1 MALIS
6 KIRKNFYLIVV
17 LIALGLGGFIVMDMT
32 SGQQSAFGGPST
44 TLGKVDGQKL
54 DYNEFMRV
62 DQLQQEFYQG
72 VDAFRRRDVLWNFF
86 VEKALMEREAD
97 ALGLGV
103 GSAELEDLQFGP
115 NPSPVVQQN
124 FADPRTRQ
132 INRQQLNE
140 FKRQLENNELTG
152 PLRAFWGQQQQEI
165 VNERLQS
172 KLATL
177 VSKAMYTPS
186 WMAQLGEKE
195 QNQQIDLAYVK
206 IPFDELDNS
215 EVSLSDEDFRAYLNE
230 NAARYERDEETRKL
244 RYVVF
249 QVEPSAEDS
258 ASWREKI
265 EEYLPEFIE
274 TEDDSLF
281 VATRYGS
288 MDAAYLMADEVSPVI
303 ADTVFAMPL
312 GSVYGP
318 YLDGNAYKAVKV
330 VDRKIIPD
338 SVRSRHIL
346 RSVTTQQEYTQA
358 FNLLDSLKTQLEAGA
373 VSFDS
378 LALQYGMD
386 GTRTKGGDLG
396 FAAKGQMVKPYN
408 DHIFYQADIG
418 ELEII
423 ATEFGLHLVEVTDKK
438 FINNEEGVKLAFLE
452 QTIRPSEETQKEVYE
467 RAYAVLS
474 ENQLLEDLEA
484 TVNAD
489 PSLTLETA
497 TSLKE
502 NDFNVG
508 QLGVG
513 QSSRSMVQWA
523 FGKGKVGKVSPE
535 IYSFRDPVENYTNRY
550 VLAGLEAIQE
560 PGLPDLEFIRPE
572 IEPLVINEKKGERI
586 SQELEGIGSLQA
598 AAGKYSAEVDILTG
612 LVFANNFIPDL
623 GNEPKVLGTAFRLE
637 PGQLSKPIV
646 GNSGV
651 YVLQLVGQPMAAANT
666 ADMAQVRQRMS
677 AGSRSQVRNAM
688 IQALKDQADIKDNRS
703 EFY

>member
-54 DYNEFMRV
+54 DYNDFMRV

-86 VEKALMEREAD
+86 VERALMEQEAE

-103 GSAELEDLQFGP
+103 GAAELEDLQFGP
-115 NPSPVVQQN
+115 NPSPIIQQN

-140 FKRQLENNELTG
+140 FRRQLENNELTG
-152 PLRAFWGQQQQEI
+152 PIRAFWGQQQREI

-186 WMAQLGEKE
+186 WMVQLGEKE

-215 EVSLSDEDFRAYLNE
+215 EVSLSEEDFRVYLNE

-244 RYVVF
+244 QYVVF

-265 EEYLPEFIE
+265 VEYLPELRE

-281 VATRYGS
+281 VATHYGS
-288 MDAAYLMADEVSPVI
+288 MDAAYLTADAVSPAI
-303 ADTVFAMPL
+303 ADTVFSMPI

-318 YLDGNAYKAVKV
+318 YIDGNAYQAVKV
-330 VDRKIIPD
+330 VDRKTVPD

-346 RSVTTQQEYTQA
+346 RSVTNQDEYNQA
-358 FNLLDSLKTQLEAGA
+358 LGLLDSLKTQLEAGA

-438 FINNEEGVKLAFLE
+438 FINDEEGVKLAFLE
-452 QTIRPSEETQKEVYE
+452 QTIRPSEDTQKEVYE
-467 RAYAVLS
+467 RVYAVLS

-484 TVNAD
+484 TVNEA

-497 TSLKE
+497 TVKE

-550 VLAGLEAIQE
+550 VLAGLKAIQE

-572 IEPLVINEKKGERI
+572 IEPLVINKKKGARI
-586 SQELEGIGSLQA
+586 SQKLAGISSLQA
-598 AAGKYSAEVDILTG
+598 AARTYGAEVDTLTG

-637 PGQLSKPIV
+637 PGQVSEPIV

-651 YVLQLVGQPMAAANT
+651 YVLEPVGQPMAAANT

-688 IQALKDQADIKDNRS
+688 IQALKEQADIKDNRS

>member
-54 DYNEFMRV
+54 DYNDFMRV

-86 VEKALMEREAD
+86 VERALMEQEAE

-103 GSAELEDLQFGP
+103 GAAELEDLQFGP
-115 NPSPVVQQN
+115 NPSPIIQQN

-140 FKRQLENNELTG
+140 FRRQLENNELTG
-152 PLRAFWGQQQQEI
+152 PIRAFWGQQQREI

-186 WMAQLGEKE
+186 WMVQLGEKE

-215 EVSLSDEDFRAYLNE
+215 EVSLSEEDFRAYLNE

-244 RYVVF
+244 QYVVF

-265 EEYLPEFIE
+265 VEYLPELRE

-281 VATRYGS
+281 VATHYGS
-288 MDAAYLMADEVSPVI
+288 MDAAYLTADAVSPAI
-303 ADTVFAMPL
+303 ADTVFSMPI

-318 YLDGNAYKAVKV
+318 YLDGNAYQAVKV
-330 VDRKIIPD
+330 VDRKTVPD

-346 RSVTTQQEYTQA
+346 RSVTNQDEYNQA
-358 FNLLDSLKTQLEAGA
+358 LGLLDSLKTQLEAGA

-438 FINNEEGVKLAFLE
+438 FINDEEGVKLAFLE
-452 QTIRPSEETQKEVYE
+452 QTIRPSEDTQKEVYE
-467 RAYAVLS
+467 RVYAVLS

-484 TVNAD
+484 TVNEA

-497 TSLKE
+497 TVKE

-550 VLAGLEAIQE
+550 VLAGLKAIQE

-572 IEPLVINEKKGERI
+572 IEPLVINKKKGARI
-586 SQELEGIGSLQA
+586 SQKLAGISSLQA
-598 AAGKYSAEVDILTG
+598 AARTYGAEVDTLTG

-637 PGQLSKPIV
+637 PGQVSEPIV

-651 YVLQLVGQPMAAANT
+651 YVLEPVGQPMAAANT

-688 IQALKDQADIKDNRS
+688 IQALKEQADIKDNRS